1 MAHENVGDPVAV
13 FDNLC
18 LMKSEEILA
27 LAREQGALLEGHFLL
42 SSGLHSPAYFQCAK
56 LLQRPE
62 IATRLGTAL
71 AEKIQV
77 ESVDLAIAPALG
89 GVLVAH
95 EVARALGVRAVFAER
110 EPGTRAL
117 TLRRGFAIEPGE
129 RAVVLEDV
137 VTTGGSLRETMKVVR
152 TRGGLVIATG
162 ALVDRSQGKVTD
174 PDIPFGALARLEFP
188 TYEASECPMCQ
199 SGSQPVK
206 PGSRPSPR

>member
-1 MAHENVGDPVAV
+1 MA
-13 FDNLC
+13 
-18 LMKSEEILA
+18 
-27 LAREQGALLEGHFLL
+27 
-42 SSGLHSPAYFQCAK
+42 AK
-56 LLQRPE
+56 IP
-62 IATRLGTAL
+62 
-71 AEKIQV
+71 V

-129 RAVVLEDV
+129 KAVVLEDV
-137 VTTGGSLRETMKVVR
+137 VTTGGSLRETMEVVR
-152 TRGGLVIATG
+152 AHGGIVAAAG
-162 ALVDRSQGKVTD
+162 ALVDRSKDEITE

-188 TYEASECPMCQ
+188 TYQPSECPMCQ

-206 PGSRPSPR
+206 PGSRPAPL

>member
-1 MAHENVGDPVAV
+1 MN
-13 FDNLC
+13 
-18 LMKSEEILA
+18 SEEILN
-27 LAREQGALLEGHFLL
+27 LAREQGALLEGHFQL
-42 SSGLHSPAYFQCAK
+42 SSGLHSPAYFQCAR

-71 AEKIQV
+71 AAKIRA

-117 TLRRGFAIEPGE
+117 TLRRGFSIEPGE
-129 RAVVLEDV
+129 KAVVLEDV
-137 VTTGGSLRETMKVVR
+137 VTTGGSLHETMEVVR
-152 TRGGLVIATG
+152 AHGGTVTATG
-162 ALVDRSQGKVTD
+162 ALVDRSQGDITD
-174 PDIPFGALARLEFP
+174 PNIPFDALARLEFP
-188 TYEASECPMCQ
+188 TYQPSECPMCQ

-206 PGSRPSPR
+206 PGSRPTPR